1 MAGKTLSRV
10 RQLFRGDEEGS
21 GGVRGDLSNGCSV
34 FWESGYFALGDYL
47 KTQKNYWVLWHLSGK
62 CPKVL
67 NLAPPSHWA
76 LLCRLACSGL
86 SWFPISDY
94 TLWFRTHDGTNQ
106 FLVKF
111 WSIKKKEHF
120 SSSKTD
126 KVRAFLDK
134 SLKFSIENLSKAKDK
149 SLRLYKSYN
158 DCL

>member
-1 MAGKTLSRV
+1 MILEEFTFFKITGFNNLLQLTEPSLHTHYRKKEILFFLITLFKDFFS
-10 RQLFRGDEEGS
+10 
-21 GGVRGDLSNGCSV
+21 
-34 FWESGYFALGDYL
+34 
-47 KTQKNYWVLWHLSGK
+47 
-62 CPKVL
+62 
-67 NLAPPSHWA
+67 PPPPHWA
-76 LLCRLACSGL
+76 LMWHLARSGL

-120 SSSKTD
+120 SSSKTG